1 MQDIKKVSED
11 IAELKPTL
19 FVGVPRVFDRIT
31 TGIQQRI
38 AAAGNISNW
47 LFNFGFSRKLNRLKQ
62 GHKHNKA
69 SPIFD
74 LLLFNKVKRAL
85 GGRVRIVISG
95 AAPLSS
101 HVEEYL
107 RVVMCAPILQGYG
120 LTETCAAS
128 FIQVPDVISMNG
140 TVGPPMPN
148 IDARLESVPELNYD
162 AFGETPQGEIC
173 IRGNTLFSGY
183 YKREDLTNEV
193 LVDGWFHTGDIGEWQ
208 PDGAMKIIDRK
219 KNIFKLSQGE
229 YVAVEKLENVFLQC
243 QAIDAIWV
251 YGNSFE
257 STLVAVAVPNEKA
270 LVDWASSNGE
280 DGNFTTLCESKKAHE
295 FILAELNATGKK
307 AGVSLDIK
315 IFNYLLC
322 LKFLMLPKTY

>member
-1 MQDIKKVSED
+1 
-11 IAELKPTL
+11 
-19 FVGVPRVFDRIT
+19 
-31 TGIQQRI
+31 
-38 AAAGNISNW
+38 
-47 LFNFGFSRKLNRLKQ
+47 
-62 GHKHNKA
+62 
-69 SPIFD
+69 
-74 LLLFNKVKRAL
+74 VKRAL
-85 GGRVRIVISG
+85 GGHVRIVISG
-95 AAPLSS
+95 GAPLSS

-229 YVAVEKLENVFLQC
+229 YVAVEKLENDFLQC
-243 QAIDAIWV
+243 QVIDAIWV

-270 LVDWASSNGE
+270 LMDWASSNGE
-280 DGNFTTLCESKKAHE
+280 DGNFTTVCKSKKAHE
-295 FILAELNATGKK
+295 FVLAELNSTGKK

-322 LKFLMLPKTY
+322 LKFFMLPKTY

>member
-1 MQDIKKVSED
+1 
-11 IAELKPTL
+11 
-19 FVGVPRVFDRIT
+19 
-31 TGIQQRI
+31 
-38 AAAGNISNW
+38 
-47 LFNFGFSRKLNRLKQ
+47 
-62 GHKHNKA
+62 
-69 SPIFD
+69 
-74 LLLFNKVKRAL
+74 VKRAL
-85 GGRVRIVISG
+85 GGHVRIVISG
-95 AAPLSS
+95 GAPLSS

-229 YVAVEKLENVFLQC
+229 YVAVEKLENDFLQC
-243 QAIDAIWV
+243 QAIDAV
-251 YGNSFE
+251 CY
-257 STLVAVAVPNEKA
+257 
-270 LVDWASSNGE
+270 
-280 DGNFTTLCESKKAHE
+280 
-295 FILAELNATGKK
+295 
-307 AGVSLDIK
+307 
-315 IFNYLLC
+315 
-322 LKFLMLPKTY
+322 